1 MKYLIDN
8 KKQLNKTDNP
18 PGYKISQVEWMQR
31 TSLKEHRPGCC
42 FLITSPSLSLPLKS
56 SLPSPSLKWS
66 PHHFTFLT
74 SLTHSLAHSLTIII
88 ILIKA
93 LQYLQCVSSPWY
105 FNIHQSTALR
115 SIKRTSQS
123 RTIICGLTKVLN
135 SKEAFSSDILNI
147 EWVCWSKFISL
158 KLKLQNLDRT

>member
-1 MKYLIDN
+1 MKSLIDN

-18 PGYKISQVEWMQR
+18 PGFKISQVEWMQR

-56 SLPSPSLKWS
+56 SLPSPSLKYW
-66 PHHFTFLT
+66 PDHHITL
-74 SLTHSLAHSLTIII
+74 HSSYHITHSLTIII

-115 SIKRTSQS
+115 SIKRTPQS

-135 SKEAFSSDILNI
+135 SKEAFSSDILHN
-147 EWVCWSKFISL
+147 EWACWSKFTSI
-158 KLKLQNLDRT
+158 KLKLQNLDQA